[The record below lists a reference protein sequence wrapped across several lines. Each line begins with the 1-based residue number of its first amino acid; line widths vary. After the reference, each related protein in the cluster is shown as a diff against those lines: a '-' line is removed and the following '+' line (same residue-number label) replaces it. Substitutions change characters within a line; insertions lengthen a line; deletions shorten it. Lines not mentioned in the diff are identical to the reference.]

1 MKNFLDEKLN
11 EIFKKE
17 KIAGACVALTNK
29 EKIIYKNGFGV
40 ENAQRCEIKTHPD
53 SLYRIASL
61 TKMVTGLTIMK
72 LCEDGILNLD
82 TTIDKYLPRL
92 KLNKDAQKT
101 ITLRHLLSHKSG
113 LPSEYTPEGAR
124 EESALEESL
133 KGELANCTLESEPQ
147 QLKHL
152 YSNLGI
158 RLASLIAQQKT
169 GEYYSALAKK
179 YVLNPLGM
187 TKTTFDLRDA
197 ATYPLSLPHTAED
210 NGFEVEHHIK
220 ENAARLAAGGL
231 YSNTDDLSRLARC
244 ILNGGK
250 ADNGKE
256 IVSQK
261 TLDEM
266 INHKW
271 NYIKTGKDS
280 CYGLTM
286 TIKEYKDGFLAGH
299 LGNAAPYGAGFF
311 CDIKKGYGAIVLMNT
326 FNSDLRYEIPKMI
339 MEML

>member
-1 MKNFLDEKLN
+1 MSKISELLNRAVEGFYKTMDTLQEHIAKRDNPHGVTKEQIGLGNVQNVKAASADSFDSHKKAAVLDHPDGSVTEQKLASGAVTAPKIQN
-11 EIFKKE
+11 GAVTPE
-17 KIAGACVALTNK
+17 KIYGNLPIEKGGTGA
-29 EKIIYKNGFGV
+29 
-40 ENAQRCEIKTHPD
+40 D
-53 SLYRIASL
+53 
-61 TKMVTGLTIMK
+61 
-72 LCEDGILNLD
+72 
-82 TTIDKYLPRL
+82 
-92 KLNKDAQKT
+92 
-101 ITLRHLLSHKSG
+101 
-113 LPSEYTPEGAR
+113 TPEGAR